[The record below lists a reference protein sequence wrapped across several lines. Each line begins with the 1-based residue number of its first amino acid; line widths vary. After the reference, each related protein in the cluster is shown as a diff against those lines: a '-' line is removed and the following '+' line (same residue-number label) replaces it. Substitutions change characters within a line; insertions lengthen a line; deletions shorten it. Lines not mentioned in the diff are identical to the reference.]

1 MTGNGN
7 FEINERFIVRVISVK
22 LQDRHCFD
30 FKDSI
35 VEINIPLNLLLGTG
49 GNIRV
54 CDSASNLCP

>member
-7 FEINERFIVRVISVK
+7 FEINERFIVRVK
-22 LQDRHCFD
+22 PQDRHCSD

-49 GNIRV
+49 ENIRV
-54 CDSASNLCP
+54 CDSASNLYP